1 MLRMVVCR
9 VLHPGRRLYNVSV
22 GLHSGLS
29 VGLYSG
35 LTGYSFCGVK
45 GSRSQGCR
53 VCVFLLKGGEIQ
65 FLKRQSSYLWCS
77 GALYTTPLQLGADFV
92 SKPKDCGPKVRR
104 GFQQTWVLLSKY
116 GDTVLRCR
124 RSLGRTDGFLGSVRQ
139 EAERF
144 DHQSSVYAGVG
155 RPLGACPDG
164 DAHLDS
170 GLI

>member
-65 FLKRQSSYLWCS
+65 FLKRQSNYPVTYVAQAPYIQPRS
-77 GALYTTPLQLGADFV
+77 
-92 SKPKDCGPKVRR
+92 
-104 GFQQTWVLLSKY
+104 
-116 GDTVLRCR
+116 
-124 RSLGRTDGFLGSVRQ
+124 SLGQILLVNQRTVVPRSAEDSNKHGFSSRSTEIPFCVVA
-139 EAERF
+139 EALVE
-144 DHQSSVYAGVG
+144 QTVS
-155 RPLGACPDG
+155 
-164 DAHLDS
+164 
-170 GLI
+170 